1 MTRAMDARLIY
12 NPTAGPRD
20 VRADLKRLC
29 SFFENRGWSVL
40 LHLTEQPGDAFR
52 MARQAARDRLDAVIV
67 AGGDGTVNEVVNGL
81 VGSDTAL
88 GVLPVGTGNL
98 WAKQLRVPTYTLAN
112 PLRLR
117 EAARG
122 LMEGEDR
129 AIDVGRVNGHAFIC
143 WASAGLDAQVTTEME
158 PRDRMTK
165 RLGALPYLIA
175 AVLVAQDFKGV
186 QTTVTL
192 DGDVVRGRALLVMAN
207 NIRQYGG
214 LVEVAPSAKLDD
226 GLLDVFVFEGL
237 GFGYVVRHLVKVLSQ
252 RYLEDPRI
260 VHRQARQIAVEA
272 EESLPIQVDG
282 DPMGMTP
289 AYIEVVPRS
298 LHIVAPPTMPS
309 GLLVEATEGES
320 S

>member
-1 MTRAMDARLIY
+1 LI
-12 NPTAGPRD
+12 
-20 VRADLKRLC
+20 
-29 SFFENRGWSVL
+29 
-40 LHLTEQPGDAFR
+40 
-52 MARQAARDRLDAVIV
+52 
-67 AGGDGTVNEVVNGL
+67 
-81 VGSDTAL
+81 
-88 GVLPVGTGNL
+88 
-98 WAKQLRVPTYTLAN
+98 
-112 PLRLR
+112 
-117 EAARG
+117 
-122 LMEGEDR
+122 EGEER

-158 PRDRMTK
+158 PRDRITK

-260 VHRQARQIAVEA
+260 VHRQARRISVEA

-309 GLLVEATEGES
+309 DLLVEATEGES